1 MDSSFE
7 QLHNDEQKV
16 EDWYNDSDTSEEIPD
31 PNRQDEPL
39 YQKANSLPVDLT
51 KKHFEGLAYVITLK
65 SSEKIQCW

>member
-1 MDSSFE
+1 MDFSFE

-16 EDWYNDSDTSEEIPD
+16 EDWYNDSDTSEETPD

-51 KKHFEGLAYVITLK
+51 KNT
-65 SSEKIQCW
+65 